1 MADQREIEGSKARA
15 ADRGK
20 PEGMAQFLDAR
31 PALGSMEVVEGLV
44 REYLG
49 ELTANR
55 VRYHKDEISGEQAVS
70 AAGALAQRYAAI
82 FMGRDSAYFALPWNS
97 PEQLGASLARRFAEA
112 PQPEDAV
119 EVFLAMAAADLM
131 AILVE
136 REDDA
141 IDDDAARFRIDA
153 LIEDTAHAL
162 LGLDNPADLAT

>member
-1 MADQREIEGSKARA
+1 
-15 ADRGK
+15 
-20 PEGMAQFLDAR
+20 
-31 PALGSMEVVEGLV
+31 
-44 REYLG
+44 
-49 ELTANR
+49 

-162 LGLDNPADLAT
+162 LGLDNPGDLAT